1 MTDAFT
7 EAISTDDSPAPEPSR
22 ARIPLLGDPHT
33 EGNEHLLDELD
44 ESGTAVDADAAGG
57 AGSPGDP
64 AHRRLTTD
72 DLHFP
77 LANSDVQN

>member
-33 EGNEHLLDELD
+33 EANEQLLDHLEETHFDCGL
-44 ESGTAVDADAAGG
+44 ADCGFDGIHAA
-57 AGSPGDP
+57 
-64 AHRRLTTD
+64 
-72 DLHFP
+72 